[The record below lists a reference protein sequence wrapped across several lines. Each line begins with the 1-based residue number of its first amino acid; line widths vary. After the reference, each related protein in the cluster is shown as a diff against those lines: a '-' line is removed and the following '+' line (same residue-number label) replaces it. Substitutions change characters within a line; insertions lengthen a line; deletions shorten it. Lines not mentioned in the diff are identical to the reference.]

1 MGRFAC
7 PLVQTVGLWLFILF
21 IMIYILDNCNKSLKT
36 FAGFMGKISL
46 ESYILNGAL
55 PRMMISLFVFAGNP
69 LIGNVLPYLAAC
81 VIGTAVGWGI
91 HNF

>member
-1 MGRFAC
+1 MRVSLLAL
-7 PLVQTVGLWLFILF
+7 LVFWGGLLVL
-21 IMIYILDNCNKSLKT
+21 LSKQL
-36 FAGFMGKISL
+36 SL

-91 HNF
+91 HNFSDKIIGLCVI